1 MIQGEGTKQVKKQEI
16 SYKKFNVDFNAPVSN
31 KLLSLETAINYLESN
46 IKVNGLKKNLE
57 NLVKVSGS
65 DKKEKSKNN
74 ILVQVDNKMKF
85 SKRYIKYLVK
95 KLLKRENIIS
105 YLRVV
110 AQGPNSYV
118 VKIFQKNE

>member
-31 KLLSLETAINYLESN
+31 KLLSLETAINYLEYN